1 MLVPIR
7 CFTCGNVL
15 ADKWIPYITC
25 IQEEKNLSTEE
36 VNDNPGLRYINV
48 TNPDKSLE
56 GKILDELGSYT
67 VRLNDKFISMG
78 SEIVALN
85 QIIGDTD
92 GRAIG
97 IFNTNKMKGYGEI
110 TPKPFGKEIFQ
121 GVNSLVSNISMM
133 PMKILLVV
141 GVLT

>member
-56 GKILDELGSYT
+56 GKLLDELGLHKYCCRRMMLSTVHLISY
-67 VRLNDKFISMG
+67 IS
-78 SEIVALN
+78 
-85 QIIGDTD
+85 
-92 GRAIG
+92 
-97 IFNTNKMKGYGEI
+97 
-110 TPKPFGKEIFQ
+110 
-121 GVNSLVSNISMM
+121 
-133 PMKILLVV
+133 
-141 GVLT
+141 